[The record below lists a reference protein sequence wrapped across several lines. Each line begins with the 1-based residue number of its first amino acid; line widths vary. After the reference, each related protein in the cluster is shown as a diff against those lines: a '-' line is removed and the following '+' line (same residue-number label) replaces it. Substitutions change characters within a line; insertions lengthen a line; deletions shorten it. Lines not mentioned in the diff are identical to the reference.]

1 MKQLSPHKEILP
13 TSQQEVWPE
22 LSDIKKLGFV
32 LYGGTAIALQLG
44 HRISV
49 DFDFFS
55 SLPMQKREL
64 YDQLP
69 FLSNSVVVQ
78 DEPHSLTVLINHTS
92 SKVSGVKVSFFWGL
106 QMGRVGEPL
115 ITEDQVLSVAS
126 LDDLLAHQLKVIL
139 QRAEFKDYFDIASL
153 LKFGMKLDEG
163 LGYAQALFGH
173 TFAPSESIKALNYF
187 GDRDLHLLSKEDKEL
202 LMRES
207 KSINKVPLKSIV
219 SRNLSII

>member
-1 MKQLSPHKEILP
+1 MQIFSPHKEILP
-13 TSQQEVWPE
+13 TSQQEVWPK
-22 LSDIKKLGFV
+22 LSDIKRLGFV

-44 HRISV
+44 HRISI

-55 SLPMQKREL
+55 SLAIQKREL

-78 DEPHSLTVLINHTS
+78 DEPHSLTVLINNTS
-92 SKVSGVKVSFFWGL
+92 SKISGVKVSFFWGL
-106 QMGRVGEPL
+106 QMGRVSEPL
-115 ITEDQVLSVAS
+115 ITKDEVLQVAS
-126 LDDLLAHQLKVIL
+126 LDDLLANKLKVIL

-187 GDRDLHLLSKEDKEL
+187 GDGDLYLLSKEDKEL
-202 LMRES
+202 LIKES
-207 KSINKVPLKSIV
+207 KSINQVPLKNIV
-219 SRNLSII
+219 SRNLSTI

>member
-1 MKQLSPHKEILP
+1 MQIFSPHKEILP
-13 TSQQEVWPE
+13 TSQQEVWPK
-22 LSDIKKLGFV
+22 LSDIKRLGFV

-44 HRISV
+44 HRISI

-55 SLPMQKREL
+55 SLAIQKREL

-78 DEPHSLTVLINHTS
+78 DEPHSLTVLIHNTS
-92 SKVSGVKVSFFWGL
+92 SKVSGVKVSFFWGI
-106 QMGRVGEPL
+106 QMGRVSEPL
-115 ITEDQVLSVAS
+115 ITKDEVLQVAS
-126 LDDLLAHQLKVIL
+126 LDDLLANKLKVIL

-187 GDRDLHLLSKEDKEL
+187 GDGDLYLLSKEDKEL
-202 LMRES
+202 LIKES
-207 KSINKVPLKSIV
+207 KSINQVPLKNIV
-219 SRNLSII
+219 SRNLSTI